1 MAWGGCPGAIRPLF
15 VNRAGGGSA
24 PAAAGLTSPPGSS
37 NIEVRGDFLD
47 LMGRASPVEMGRD
60 YHL

>member
-1 MAWGGCPGAIRPLF
+1 